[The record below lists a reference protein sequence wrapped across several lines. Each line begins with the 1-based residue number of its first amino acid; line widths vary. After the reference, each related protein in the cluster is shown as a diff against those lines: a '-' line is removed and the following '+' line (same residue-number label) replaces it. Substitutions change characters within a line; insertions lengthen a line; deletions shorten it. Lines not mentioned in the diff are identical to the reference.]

1 MTYKS
6 KKKRARR
13 IEAEKAESMAQYKEQ
28 QTASECSM
36 KASIIVK
43 SLLRMVSAD
52 ITTADI
58 VSRVSSERELDF
70 YYRWCCCYE

>member
-1 MTYKS
+1 MNYRS
-6 KKKRARR
+6 KQKRARR

-36 KASIIVK
+36 KASVIVK
-43 SLLRMVSAD
+43 SLLRVAIAD

>member
-1 MTYKS
+1 MNYRS
-6 KKKRARR
+6 KQKRARR

-43 SLLRMVSAD
+43 SLLRVAVAD

-58 VSRVSSERELDF
+58 VSRVKSERELDF
-70 YYRWCCCYE
+70 YYRGCCYE